1 MADDRTEIQ
10 RLLRAREEAVHSGD
24 AEHAIDV
31 TADRAAVYDLPPPLA
46 YRHDHDEALDGLN
59 AWLST
64 WNGPV
69 STELSDPEVRVS
81 GDLATVWGL
90 SRMRG
95 NKKGQGPV
103 ELWFRSTLV
112 LQRGPAGW
120 EIVHE
125 HNSVPMK
132 MDGSGAAALDLKP
145 E

>member
-1 MADDRTEIQ
+1 
-10 RLLRAREEAVHSGD
+10 
-24 AEHAIDV
+24 
-31 TADRAAVYDLPPPLA
+31 
-46 YRHDHDEALDGLN
+46 
-59 AWLST
+59 
-64 WNGPV
+64 
-69 STELSDPEVRVS
+69 
-81 GDLATVWGL
+81 
-90 SRMRG
+90 MRG